1 MRTHFC
7 GLIDER
13 LIGQTVTLCG
23 WADVARNL
31 GGLCFIDL
39 RDHEGIVQIV
49 AEPSHAVGDA
59 HGGASV
65 AGGRMPGA
73 TNADVIAAA
82 AHVGY
87 EDCLRITGAVRA
99 RHAVNDKIRS
109 GKVEV
114 VATKIELLNKADPL
128 PFHAHENPGEDIRLK
143 YRYLDMR
150 RPAMQQM
157 MRTRIKLV
165 QSLRRWL
172 DARGFQ
178 DIETPILTKATPEG
192 ARDFLVP
199 ARMHAGE
206 FYALPQSPQLFKQI
220 LMMAGF
226 DRYYQIARCFRDEA
240 LRADRQLEFT
250 QLDME
255 FAWVSERDVQDATE
269 DMIRSVFKDVMDV
282 ELANP
287 FPRLTYEEAMRRYG
301 SDKPDLRIDLELVD
315 VAELVKACEFKV
327 FTDWA
332 NHAEGRVAALRVP
345 GGAELSRKQIDDCAA
360 HAAKYGAKG
369 LAWMKVTDLAKG
381 REGINSPIAKFLD
394 DATLHAV
401 LDATQAQSGDIVFYG
416 AGPWKSVSDFMGAL
430 RIKVAKDLGLVVQ
443 GWTPLWVTDFPMFEW
458 DEEDQR
464 YVALHHPF
472 TAPAVDDVAALRANA
487 KTAVSRGYDMVLNG
501 NEIGGGSIRIHR
513 SDMQSAVF
521 DLLGIPAEEAE
532 LKFGFLLEALRYG
545 APPHGGIAFGID
557 RIAALMGGTESIRD
571 VIAFPKT
578 TTGQCPM
585 TGAPSPV
592 PDKQLAEVHISVRI
606 KE

>member
-7 GLIDER
+7 GLIDEA

-39 RDHEGIVQIV
+39 RDHEGIVQVV
-49 AEPSHAVGDA
+49 AEPSDA
-59 HGGASV
+59 DG
-65 AGGRMPGA
+65 
-73 TNADVIAAA
+73 NAQVLAAA
-82 AHVGY
+82 AQVGY
-87 EDCLRITGAVRA
+87 EDCLRITGVVRA
-99 RHAVNDKIRS
+99 RHAVNDKIRT

-114 VATKIELLNKADPL
+114 VATRIELLNKAEPL

-143 YRYLDMR
+143 YRYLDLR
-150 RPAMQQM
+150 TPHMQRM

-165 QSLRRWL
+165 QALRRYL
-172 DARGFQ
+172 DGRGFQ

-199 ARMHAGE
+199 ARMHPGE

-255 FAWVSERDVQDATE
+255 FAWVSERDVQDLTE
-269 DMIRSVFKDVMDV
+269 EMIRSVFREVMDV

-287 FPRLTYEEAMRRYG
+287 FPRMTYAEAMRRFG
-301 SDKPDLRIDLELVD
+301 SDKPDLRIALEFVD
-315 VAELVKACEFKV
+315 VAELVKQCEFKV
-327 FTDWA
+327 FTDA
-332 NHAEGRVAALRVP
+332 AADADGRVVALRIP
-345 GGAELSRKQIDDCAA
+345 GGASLSRKQIDEYAA

-369 LAWMKVTDLAKG
+369 LAYVKMDDAG
-381 REGINSPIAKFLD
+381 AINSPIAKFFGE
-394 DATLHAV
+394 DAFKAL
-401 LDATQAQSGDIVFYG
+401 LDAIGLKNGDIAFFG
-416 AGPWKSVSDFMGAL
+416 AGKYKTVSDFMGAL
-430 RIKVAKDLGLVVQ
+430 RLKLGRDLGLVAE
-443 GWTPLWVTDFPMFEW
+443 GWAPLWVTDFPMFEW
-458 DEEDQR
+458 DDEDQR
-464 YVALHHPF
+464 FVALHHPF
-472 TAPAVDDVAALRANA
+472 TAPSVDDIADLRTNAA
-487 KTAVSRGYDMVLNG
+487 TAVSRGYDMVLNG
-501 NEIGGGSIRIHR
+501 NEIGGGSIRIHN
-513 SDMQSAVF
+513 SAMQSAVF
-521 DLLGIPAEEAE
+521 DLLGIGSEEAE

-557 RIAALMGGTESIRD
+557 RIAALMAGTESIRD

-578 TTGQCPM
+578 TTAQCLM
-585 TGAPSPV
+585 TGAPSPI
-592 PDKQLAEVHISVRI
+592 PDAQLAEVHVQVRE
-606 KE
+606 KEGK

>member
-7 GLIDER
+7 GLVDEA

-49 AEPSHAVGDA
+49 AEPTTDA
-59 HGGASV
+59 ALGAGE
-65 AGGRMPGA
+65 A
-73 TNADVIAAA
+73 NAAVIATAA
-82 AHVGY
+82 QVGY
-87 EDCLRITGAVRA
+87 EDCLRVTGVVRK
-99 RHAVNDKIRS
+99 RESVNNKIKT
-109 GKVEV
+109 GQVEV
-114 VATKIELLNKADPL
+114 VATKIEVLNKAEPL
-128 PFHAHENPGEDIRLK
+128 PFHAHENAGEDIRLK
-143 YRYLDMR
+143 YRYLDLR
-150 RPAMQQM
+150 RPEMQQM

-165 QSLRRWL
+165 QALRRYL
-172 DARGFQ
+172 DERGFQ

-199 ARMHAGE
+199 ARMHPGE

-255 FAWVSERDVQDATE
+255 FAWVSERDVQDLTE
-269 DMIRSVFKDVMDV
+269 EMIRAVFRETMGV

-287 FPRLTYEEAMRRYG
+287 FPRMTYAEAMRRYG
-301 SDKPDLRIDLELVD
+301 SDKPDLRNAMEFTD
-315 VAELVKACEFKV
+315 VAELVKSCEFKV

-332 NHAEGRVAALRVP
+332 NHEDGRVVALRTP
-345 GGAELSRKQIDDCAA
+345 GGAQFSRKQIDDYAA

-369 LAWMKVTDLAKG
+369 LAWMKIEDASKG

-394 DATLHAV
+394 DATLAAIV
-401 LDATQAQSGDIVFYG
+401 QATGATTGDAIFFG
-416 AGPWKSVSDFMGAL
+416 AATYKSASDFMGAL
-430 RIKVAKDLGLVVQ
+430 RLKLGKDLGLVAQ
-443 GWTPLWVTDFPMFEW
+443 GWAPLWVTDFPMFEW
-458 DEEDQR
+458 DDEANR

-472 TAPAVDDVAALRANA
+472 TAPAVDSIDDLRANA

-501 NEIGGGSIRIHR
+501 NEIGGGSIRIHN
-513 SDMQSAVF
+513 SQMQSAVF
-521 DLLGIPAEEAE
+521 ELLGIGAEEAE
-532 LKFGFLLEALRYG
+532 GKFGFLLDALRFG

-557 RIAALMGGTESIRD
+557 RIAALMAGTESIRD

-578 TTGQCPM
+578 TTAQCLM
-585 TGAPSPV
+585 TGAPSPI
-592 PDKQLAEVHISVRI
+592 PDAQLAEVHIQVRQ
-606 KE
+606 KEGK

>member
-7 GLIDER
+7 GLVDEA
-13 LIGQTVTLCG
+13 LVGQTVTLCG
-23 WADVARNL
+23 WADVARDL

-39 RDHEGIVQIV
+39 RDHEGIVQVV
-49 AEPSHAVGDA
+49 AEQAD
-59 HGGASV
+59 V
-65 AGGRMPGA
+65 AG
-73 TNADVIAAA
+73 NAAVVEAAA
-82 AHVGY
+82 KVGY
-87 EDCLRITGAVRA
+87 EDCLRITGTVR
-99 RHAVNDKIRS
+99 RRSSVNPKIRT
-109 GKVEV
+109 GQVEV
-114 VATKIELLNKADPL
+114 VATSIELLNKAEPL
-128 PFHAHENPGEDIRLK
+128 PFHAHENPGEDIRLR
-143 YRYLDMR
+143 YRYLDLR
-150 RPAMQQM
+150 RPEMQHM

-199 ARMHAGE
+199 ARMHPGE

-255 FAWVSERDVQDATE
+255 FAWVSERDVQDTVE
-269 DMIRSVFKDVMDV
+269 DLIRVVFREVMDV

-287 FPRLTYEEAMRRYG
+287 FPRMTYEEAMRRYG
-301 SDKPDLRIDLELVD
+301 SDKPDLRNAMEFTDI
-315 VAELVKACEFKV
+315 AELVKACEFKV

-332 NHAEGRVAALRVP
+332 NHADGRVVALRTP
-345 GGAELSRKQIDDCAA
+345 GGAQFSRKQ
-360 HAAKYGAKG
+360 
-369 LAWMKVTDLAKG
+369 
-381 REGINSPIAKFLD
+381 FD
-394 DATLHAV
+394 DAIFFGA
-401 LDATQAQSGDIVFYG
+401 ATY
-416 AGPWKSVSDFMGAL
+416 KSASDFMGAL
-430 RIKVAKDLGLVVQ
+430 RLKLGKDLGLVAE

-458 DEEDQR
+458 DDEENR
-464 YVALHHPF
+464 FVALHHPF
-472 TAPAVDDVAALRANA
+472 TAPAVDSIEDLRANA

-501 NEIGGGSIRIHR
+501 NEIGGGSIRIHN
-513 SDMQSAVF
+513 SAMQSAVF
-521 DLLGIPAEEAE
+521 ELLGIGAEEAE
-532 LKFGFLLEALRYG
+532 GKFGFLLDALKYG

-557 RIAALMGGTESIRD
+557 RIAALMAGTESIRD

-578 TTGQCPM
+578 TTAQCLM

-592 PDKQLAEVHISVRI
+592 PDKQLAEVHVSVRE
-606 KE
+606 KAPQ

>member
-1 MRTHFC
+1 MRTQFC
-7 GLIDER
+7 GLVDEA

-39 RDHEGIVQIV
+39 RDHEGIVQVV
-49 AEPSHAVGDA
+49 AEPDA
-59 HGGASV
+59 NV
-65 AGGRMPGA
+65 PG
-73 TNADVIAAA
+73 NAEVLSAA

-87 EDCLRITGAVRA
+87 EDCLRVTGVVRK
-99 RHAVNDKIRS
+99 RESVNAKIRT
-109 GKVEV
+109 GQVEV
-114 VATKIELLNKADPL
+114 VATKIELLNKAEPL

-143 YRYLDMR
+143 YRYLDLR
-150 RPAMQQM
+150 TPDMQRK
-157 MRTRIKLV
+157 MRTRTKLV
-165 QSLRRWL
+165 AALRRYL
-172 DARGFQ
+172 DERGFQ

-199 ARMHAGE
+199 ARMHPGE

-255 FAWVSERDVQDATE
+255 FAWVTERDVQDLTE
-269 DMIRSVFKDVMDV
+269 EMIRFVFREVMGV
-282 ELANP
+282 ELAAS
-287 FPRLTYEEAMRRYG
+287 FPRMTYAEAMRRYG
-301 SDKPDLRIDLELVD
+301 SDKPDLRNPMEFVD
-315 VAELVKACEFKV
+315 IAELVKSCEFKV

-332 NHAEGRVAALRVP
+332 NHEDGRVIALRAP
-345 GGAELSRKQIDDCAA
+345 GGAVFSRKQIDDYGAY
-360 HAAKYGAKG
+360 AAKFGAKG
-369 LAWMKVTDLAKG
+369 LAWMKVEDLAKG

-394 DATLHAV
+394 DATL
-401 LDATQAQSGDIVFYG
+401 DAILKATGAANGDAIFFG
-416 AGPWKSVSDFMGAL
+416 AATYKSASDFMGAL
-430 RIKVAKDLGLVVQ
+430 RLKLGKDLNLVAD
-443 GWTPLWVTDFPMFEW
+443 GWAPLWVTDFPMFEW
-458 DEEDQR
+458 DDEESR

-472 TAPAVDDVAALRANA
+472 TAPAVDSIDDLRANA

-501 NEIGGGSIRIHR
+501 NEIGGGSIRIHN
-513 SDMQSAVF
+513 SKMQSAVF
-521 DLLGIPAEEAE
+521 ELLGIGAEEAE
-532 LKFGFLLEALRYG
+532 GKFGFLLDALKYG

-557 RIAALMGGTESIRD
+557 RIAALMAGTESIRD

-578 TTGQCPM
+578 TTAQCLM

-592 PDKQLAEVHISVRI
+592 PDAQLAEVHVAVRPKAS